1 MQISSKSITDTQ
13 NIAKDLAQDIIAKK
27 KPNVVLLEGELG
39 GGKTT
44 FSQGFLASLGVDKSV
59 TSPTFVIMQSY
70 SIPESDYK
78 VYHLDLYRLNQEWEV
93 LDLGIMDM
101 IQNPKNILLIEWA
114 SKTPKL
120 WENISHTKIEFEVI
134 NPTERIININS

>member
-1 MQISSKSITDTQ
+1 MRIVSQSITDTQ
-13 NIAKDLAQDIIAKK
+13 TIAKGLAKDILANT

-44 FSQGFLASLGVDKSV
+44 FSQGFLASLGVDKPV
-59 TSPTFVIMQSY
+59 TSPTFVIMKPY
-70 SIPESDYK
+70 SIPNSNYK

-120 WENISHTKIEFEVI
+120 WENIPHTKIDFEVI
-134 NPTERIININS
+134 NSNERIININP